1 MTELIHE
8 LITLDQELITLDVGR
23 PEVEVLL
30 EAVVVA
36 VTVTVDTVAGGVPV
50 LLLQA
55 VPMPPI
61 AMTATIPAVAAT

>member
-61 AMTATIPAVAAT
+61 TMTATIPAVAAT